1 MNKGK
6 LKEFAIWG
14 RKELIEKIKER
25 LALLGIT
32 KDNIE
37 QGKVSGNEIQ
47 LKNIGFVNKKSYYEI
62 IRKYEELGYDELVE
76 ESAYTWF
83 NRLVAFAYMEGNE
96 YYEEKMVMSTT
107 SKETPDIIDTF
118 IDVDFF
124 QKLQDEEKEIIF
136 KLQDEHKIEELYARL
151 VDYKDK
157 ELSTIM
163 PFMFKKDLD
172 YLMLLFPKN
181 ILMKGGFISRLSKE
195 INDTKDEENKI
206 IPVEIIGWLYQY
218 YNSDIRETVYN
229 GSMKKEKIKTD
240 KVPAATQ
247 LFTPDWIVKYMV
259 ENSLG
264 KLAIESLGV
273 KKEIINNWKYFI
285 DSKDE
290 IIEEIKNIEDIK
302 IIDPAMG
309 SGHMLTYAIDVL
321 FQIYEELG
329 WSKKEAA
336 LSILKNNVYGL
347 EIDKRAGQLASF
359 AVIMKLREHY
369 RRIFKEL
376 EKDYSLNTLAIEES
390 NYIGEGTKEIIRNNN
405 LNSLLE
411 MVEEFEDAKEYGSIL
426 KLKKIDVE
434 KLEKELKELDEL
446 LKNENQTSLFN
457 ENKFLK
463 ENVDKNS
470 LTIEVKA
477 IEKDMDK
484 LKDLI
489 KQYMIMSSSYDVVV
503 TNPPYM
509 GSSRMNAKLKKYVD
523 KNYKDV
529 KSDLFAVFIEKCFE
543 ISKKDGYLSFMS
555 PFVWMFIKSY
565 EKFREEIISNK
576 NLIGLIQLEYSAF
589 EDATVPI
596 CTFVLRNSFL
606 NKKGVYIKLSDFK
619 GSKNQPIKT
628 LEAIKNP
635 ECGWRYQVNQK
646 DFEKIPGSP
655 IAYWVSDRIKEIF
668 EKSKKLGD
676 VSYPKKGMDTSNN
689 DIFLR
694 QWFEIERSR
703 FKDNLKP
710 KEKIEN
716 KKIKWFPYNKGGEFR
731 KWYGNN
737 DYFINWKNSGESLKK
752 LNSSNIRNEKFY
764 FHPGITWTDLSS
776 GKFCGRYFGNGFIF
790 DTAGPCIFERNE
802 NIIEYLL
809 GFLNTKISQKYLD
822 LFNSTMHYLIS
833 NISNLPLIFGKEKEL
848 KLRVN
853 NMVIININI
862 AKEEWDSRETS
873 WDFESLGMLNGSS
886 LEEGI
891 NNYCS
896 DWKEKFYQM
905 HKNEEEL
912 NRIFIGI
919 YELQDEMDEFV
930 DINDITLLKNELLKE
945 DRKLVLDENNE
956 IVFNKEELIKQFL
969 SYAVGCIMGRYS
981 LNKKGLIIANSDD
994 NLVIGENFFE
1004 VKDNEGEI
1012 RHKIEN
1018 PKLIPDE
1025 FGIIPVTNTKIFEND
1040 IVDMVIKF
1048 VKASF
1053 GEENLEENLKFIGNI
1068 LNKNGNSPRETI
1080 RNYFI
1085 KDFYADHLKRY
1096 KKRPIY
1102 WMLSSGKTNSFQSLV
1117 YMHRYEQDT
1126 VGRIRTDYLNRY
1138 QEAIE
1143 MQKKYFE
1150 NQSENEELSP
1160 KERKSAEQK
1169 IKKLGS
1175 EEKELK
1181 DYATEIKHI
1190 AEKRINIDL
1199 DDGVKVNY
1207 EKFKK
1212 ILKKI

>member
-1 MNKGK
+1 MNKGR

-32 KDNIE
+32 KDNIK
-37 QGKVSGNEIQ
+37 QGEVSGNGIQ

-62 IRKYEELGYDELVE
+62 IRKYKELGYDELVE

-118 IDVDFF
+118 MDVDFF

-163 PFMFKKDLD
+163 PFMFKKDVD

-181 ILMKGGFISRLSKE
+181 ILMKNGFISRLSKE
-195 INDTKDEENKI
+195 IQDTKDEEDKT
-206 IPVEIIGWLYQY
+206 IPVEIIGWLYQF
-218 YNSDIRETVYN
+218 YNSEPKAEVDLKV
-229 GSMKKEKIKTD
+229 KKGK
-240 KVPAATQ
+240 KVSKEELPAKTQ

-264 KLAIESLGV
+264 KLAIESLGL

-290 IIEEIKNIEDIK
+290 IKEETKNIEDIK

-336 LSILKNNVYGL
+336 LSILKNNIYGL
-347 EIDKRAGQLASF
+347 EIDKRADQLASF

-376 EKDYSLNTLAIEES
+376 EKNYSLNTLAIEES
-390 NYIGEGTKEIIRNNN
+390 NSIGEETKEIIRSNN
-405 LNSLLE
+405 LDNLSRLI
-411 MVEEFEDAKEYGSIL
+411 EEFHDAKEYGSIL
-426 KLKKIDVE
+426 KLKEMDAVKIQE
-434 KLEKELKELDEL
+434 ELDEL
-446 LKNENQTSLFN
+446 REIFNNQGQIKLFTKSA
-457 ENKFLK
+457 EYM
-463 ENVDKNS
+463 
-470 LTIEVKA
+470 EVKN
-477 IEKDMDK
+477 IEDD
-484 LKDLI
+484 I
-489 KQYMIMSSSYDVVV
+489 KIIKELVKRYIVMKEKYDVVI

-509 GSSRMNAKLKKYVD
+509 GGKYYSPILKKYID
-523 KNYKDV
+523 KNYKES
-529 KSDLFAVFIEKCFE
+529 KSDLFSVFIELCGEKAKKNGY
-543 ISKKDGYLSFMS
+543 ISMITMQS
-555 PFVWMFIKSY
+555 WMFLSSY
-565 EKFREEIISNK
+565 VKLRENIINNYEMDTMVHLGSRAFEEIGGEVVQTVAWVMKNNINQNIIGNYIRLIDFNNAEEKDKQFFNK
-576 NLIGLIQLEYSAF
+576 ENYH
-589 EDATVPI
+589 
-596 CTFVLRNSFL
+596 
-606 NKKGVYIKLSDFK
+606 
-619 GSKNQPIKT
+619 
-628 LEAIKNP
+628 
-635 ECGWRYQVNQK
+635 QVNQK

-668 EKSKKLGD
+668 EKSEKLGD
-676 VSYPKKGMDTSNN
+676 VGDAKQGLATADN
-689 DIFLR
+689 DRFLR
-694 QWFEIERSR
+694 LWNEVS
-703 FKDNLKP
+703 LK
-710 KEKIEN
+710 KVGFNMESSEKALES
-716 KKIKWFPYNKGGEFR
+716 KMKWFPYNKGGEKR
-731 KWYGNN
+731 KWYGNQE
-737 DYFINWKNSGESLKK
+737 YLVNWFNNGYEIKNFKNSVVRNPGYYFKESISWGLITSAG
-752 LNSSNIRNEKFY
+752 SSFRFFPK
-764 FHPGITWTDLSS
+764 
-776 GKFCGRYFGNGFIF
+776 GFIYDVGGMSYF
-790 DTAGPCIFERNE
+790 PKEKIFN
-802 NIIEYLL
+802 YL
-809 GFLNTKISQKYLD
+809 GVVNTKIYGNFTKILNPTINLQIGDVAALPAVELNNNK
-822 LFNSTMHYLIS
+822 FNELVEQ
-833 NISNLPLIFGKEKEL
+833 NIK
-848 KLRVN
+848 
-853 NMVIININI
+853 I

-873 WDFESLGMLNGSS
+873 WNFESLGMLSGSS

-896 DWKEKFYQM
+896 EWKEKFYQM

-912 NRIFIGI
+912 NRIFIDI
-919 YELQDEMDEFV
+919 YGLQDEMDEFV

-945 DRKLVLDENNE
+945 NRKLVLDENNE

-994 NLVIGENFFE
+994 NLIIGENFFE
-1004 VKDNEGEI
+1004 VQDNEGEV

-1018 PKLIPDE
+1018 PKFIPDE
-1025 FGIIPVTNTKIFEND
+1025 FGIIPVTNIKIFEND
-1040 IVDMVIKF
+1040 IVNMVIKF

-1053 GEENLEENLKFIGNI
+1053 GEENLEENLKFIGNV

-1085 KDFYADHLKRY
+1085 KDFYVDHLKRY

-1150 NQSENEELSP
+1150 TQSENEELSP

-1169 IKKLGS
+1169 LKKLGL

-1207 EKFKK
+1207 KKFEK